1 MHRGRA
7 VAVAERR
14 RRDGAG
20 RRVTH
25 RMAAWDPLALNAFV
39 FYDTEFTSWEGAM
52 QRNWSNPD
60 EYRELVCARA
70 LPASAESLLPPVC
83 LRLLLLGAQCPHWL
97 CAAAHW
103 SGVCTGPA
111 FCDPCA
117 ALGDQQ
123 HAHPAAAHRTHAQP
137 GRPRQPGRLCH
148 GGHTAAAPGWGA
160 ADCRP
165 PQADGEAA
173 SQSGSLPVP
182 DRSHRDYP
190 AGSRRGGRRS
200 GGGTAL
206 HHKKSFLSKR
216 SSEFYQDT
224 LWMYSN
230 RRRILNA
237 LRVSTGTAAVLRL
250 LRRRLV
256 RLSPYRFLRW
266 SVS

>member
-1 MHRGRA
+1 MNSGWARRGGRWLA
-7 VAVAERR
+7 VA
-14 RRDGAG
+14 GAVG
-20 RRVTH
+20 RSDWPPRVTH

-60 EYRELVCARA
+60 EYRELVCARRA
-70 LPASAESLLPPVC
+70 LRLLSLCCHPSVCCLP
-83 LRLLLLGAQCPHWL
+83 LLLLGTQCSHWL
-97 CAAAHW
+97 CPAVHW
-103 SGVCTGPA
+103 SGSCACTGPA

-123 HAHPAAAHRTHAQP
+123 HAHPAAAHRAHAQP
-137 GRPRQPGRLCH
+137 GGPRQPGRLCH
-148 GGHTAAAPGWGA
+148 GGHTAAAPGRGA

-173 SQSGSLPVP
+173 SQSSSLPVP

-206 HHKKSFLSKR
+206 HHKKSLSTSYVPK
-216 SSEFYQDT
+216 Q
-224 LWMYSN
+224 
-230 RRRILNA
+230 
-237 LRVSTGTAAVLRL
+237 
-250 LRRRLV
+250 
-256 RLSPYRFLRW
+256 P
-266 SVS
+266 